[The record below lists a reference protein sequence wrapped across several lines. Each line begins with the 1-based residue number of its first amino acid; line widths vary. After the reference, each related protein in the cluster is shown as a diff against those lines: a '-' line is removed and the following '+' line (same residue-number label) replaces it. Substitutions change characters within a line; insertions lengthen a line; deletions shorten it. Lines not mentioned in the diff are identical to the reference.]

1 MQHSESV
8 KEIFGAFS
16 KFRAQVKQPSKN
28 ANNPYFNANYVTLE
42 GVMQSVD
49 AALPGTGLAY
59 CQQVENCDDGVS
71 VSTLITH
78 SSGEWMLVGPLTL
91 TPTKRD
97 PQGQGSAITYAKRYQ
112 LASAFGISSDID
124 DDGNAGTFGEDRQS
138 GYQRQSAQNNSY
150 RGQNA
155 NRRQPQPRQT
165 AEQKARHDHASA
177 VMDEAADI
185 KHKAEATIV
194 DSSGTSLLDLCK
206 QSKQEGGK
214 GPAHQRIEAWIAE
227 KPELSTSKHNFVKRI
242 GELNIV

>member
-8 KEIFGAFS
+8 KEIFGALS
-16 KFRAQVKQPSKN
+16 KFRAQVKQPAKT
-28 ANNPYFNANYVTLE
+28 AKNPYFNSNYVTLE
-42 GVMQSVD
+42 GVMQSID

-59 CQQVENCDDGVS
+59 CQLVENGDNGVS

-78 SSGEWMLVGPLTL
+78 SSGEWMIVGPLTL
-91 TPTKRD
+91 APTKRD

-124 DDGNAGTFGEDRQS
+124 DDGNACSFGEDRQS
-138 GYQRQSAQNNSY
+138 GYQRQSAQNKSY

-155 NRRQPQPRQT
+155 NQGNRQT
-165 AEQKARHDHASA
+165 AEQKARHDQASA
-177 VMDEAADI
+177 VMDEVADV
-185 KHKAEATIV
+185 KHKAETTFI
-194 DSSGTSLLDLCK
+194 DSSGTSLLDLCR

-214 GPAHQRIEAWIAE
+214 GPAHQRLEAWIAE
-227 KPELSTSKHNFVKRI
+227 NPEVSISKHKFIKRI